1 MNAFD
6 HPADWTE
13 RTEHSDVR
21 LIGAVVAAAIALV
34 IAVVGLALVPGSG
47 WVLGIAGLPGTTW
60 LAWRLAPRAVRGGI
74 GDTARV
80 ALELGIV
87 SILVADA
94 LVVAV
99 LLGWEAV
106 GAAGSQPASVD
117 LTAMVGVAIRVA
129 LAFVPIAVIGAFML
143 GLPAAIVVL
152 PAAIVW
158 AFVVRAVSGGGRA

>member
-1 MNAFD
+1 MSAFD
-6 HPADWTE
+6 RAADRTE
-13 RTEHSDVR
+13 RAKPPDVR
-21 LIGAVVAAAIALV
+21 LIGAVVAAAIALL

-74 GDTARV
+74 ADTARV
-80 ALELGIV
+80 ALELGIL
-87 SILVADA
+87 SILLADA

-117 LTAMVGVAIRVA
+117 LTAMVGAAIEVA

-152 PAAIVW
+152 PAAFAWTV
-158 AFVVRAVSGGGRA
+158 AVRALSGRGRT